1 MENEKLKC
9 LYVLLVRCTGKIR
22 ASFGESCY
30 AYGEIYADI
39 VLGALVGAIKDEKMR
54 HALLDMAREDNMKR
68 GEAMCSALNRRELME
83 KAMTA
88 SLKCGPAAAIFELF
102 GVNGNVQTAD
112 KIEETAAEL
121 IEYVSKCGD

>member
-1 MENEKLKC
+1 MENEELKR
-9 LYVLLVRCTGKIR
+9 LYVFLVRCTGKIR
-22 ASFGESCY
+22 ACFGESCY

-54 HALLDMAREDNMKR
+54 HAMLDMALEDNIKR
-68 GEAMCSALNRRELME
+68 GEAMCSALNRREFME

-88 SLKCGPAAAIFELF
+88 SLKRGPAAAVFGLF
-102 GVNGNVQTAD
+102 GVSENVQTAD
-112 KIEETAAEL
+112 KIEEVTAEL